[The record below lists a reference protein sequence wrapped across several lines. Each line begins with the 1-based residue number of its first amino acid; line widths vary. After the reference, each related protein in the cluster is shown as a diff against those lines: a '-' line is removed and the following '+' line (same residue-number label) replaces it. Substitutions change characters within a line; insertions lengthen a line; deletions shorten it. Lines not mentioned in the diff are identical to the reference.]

1 MAAGSL
7 KMGGEGGGQLC
18 GGVCVCMTVNKKR
31 QVLLEGGDLILY
43 FGKAYFL
50 RYIEIN
56 EVPASTK

>member
-1 MAAGSL
+1 
-7 KMGGEGGGQLC
+7 MGGEGGGQLC
-18 GGVCVCMTVNKKR
+18 GGVCVCMTVNRKR

-56 EVPASTK
+56 EVPTSTK